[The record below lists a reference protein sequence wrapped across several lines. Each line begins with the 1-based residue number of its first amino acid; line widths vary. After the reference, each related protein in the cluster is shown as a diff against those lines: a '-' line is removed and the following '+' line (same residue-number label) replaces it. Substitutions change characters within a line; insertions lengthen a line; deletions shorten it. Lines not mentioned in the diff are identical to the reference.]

1 MDSDTLIQ
9 EAEADRS
16 LLSRLVVGRAS
27 MQERNGKLVLGID
40 QEGAR
45 LLTMDRVRQE
55 IESAV
60 ERVWGLEVVYE
71 RA

>member
-1 MDSDTLIQ
+1 
-9 EAEADRS
+9 
-16 LLSRLVVGRAS
+16 